1 MRDEGA
7 HSTWHKIGHAEL
19 WLGSKGVSVR
29 RDLAQ
34 DMPMSARGRSKS
46 VENVDLIKVPLVL
59 HGVVVGAIKFK
70 VQIRKINA
78 LDGDNE
84 QLKSEILRQKDMARR
99 QSYLSMRNSGKHS
112 ANDFSHL
119 KSERTRSSDIMLN
132 PKDSYE
138 KCYMSFKYWNTQT
151 NVHDTHEM
159 EETDKSLLK
168 AEHIHNK
175 HVANQKIAVAGTHVA
190 QEIND
195 KGTVETDVFP
205 PAPSFSESDHRMSAM
220 LFHAPPPPVEL
231 EASDEIERLPIK
243 IFHLLQRRR

>member
-1 MRDEGA
+1 M
-7 HSTWHKIGHAEL
+7 
-19 WLGSKGVSVR
+19 
-29 RDLAQ
+29 
-34 DMPMSARGRSKS
+34 
-46 VENVDLIKVPLVL
+46 
-59 HGVVVGAIKFK
+59 VVGAIKFK

-99 QSYLSMRNSGKHS
+99 QSYLSMRNSGRHS
-112 ANDFSHL
+112 ADDFSHL

-138 KCYMSFKYWNTQT
+138 NMLHEFQILEHTDED
-151 NVHDTHEM
+151 VHDTHEM

-190 QEIND
+190 QEINNN
-195 KGTVETDVFP
+195 GTMETDVFP

-231 EASDEIERLPIK
+231 EASDEIGNLPPPALPPIEDAVD
-243 IFHLLQRRR
+243 LPPPPAPPGL